1 MLKRAK
7 KVWRSEMMR
16 AACLLPLLLCLSVLT
31 GCAGGTLFVPWPPL
45 PTSVILSPT
54 PRPTIDAAIR
64 LTETPLPTP
73 APSVSKSEVYSTA
86 LRLDGLP
93 SAKTTGMT
101 EYRLDVTV
109 APDLSEITGQA
120 HVRYTNREAVPL
132 DVVYL
137 HLYPNLWDGGMTV
150 TEARVNGAPVETTYP
165 AGDDVIGLPLA
176 APLPP
181 GESVELALNFSV
193 PVPSGDGVGNYGEF
207 ALQEGVLA
215 LAHFYPTVAV
225 YDTDWRLETPA
236 PHGDVIF
243 QDASLYDVTLTAPAD
258 LTVVATGATLGKTAN
273 ADGSATWR
281 LGGGP
286 MRDFNVVASRDYLSA
301 STQVGDM
308 TVNSYFLP
316 GDEEGGRQ
324 ALDWA
329 AQALTIYQKE
339 FGAYPYRE
347 LDVVETGT
355 SAGGIEY
362 PGLIAVASRLYSDPK
377 RQAFF
382 ESATVHEVGHQ
393 WWYNVVGNDQLN
405 HPWLDEALTQ
415 YATYRYFQ
423 NAYGEAGGQGF
434 IDSLNGRWAA
444 VGRDEKPIGLPG
456 VDYAAK
462 EYGAIVYGRGPLF
475 FLALRDR
482 LGADKMTELL
492 RRYYAEQ
499 AWDIATPEEL
509 RALAEEV
516 AGESLADLWA
526 EWVEP

>member
-1 MLKRAK
+1 MIRTP
-7 KVWRSEMMR
+7 R
-16 AACLLPLLLCLSVLT
+16 LLLLLFCLALLT
-31 GCAGGTLFVPWPPL
+31 GCAGATLPVPWPPM

-54 PRPTIDAAIR
+54 ARPTIDPATR
-64 LTETPLPTP
+64 LTATPLPTVVP
-73 APSVSKSEVYSTA
+73 ALSEQDVYAAA
-86 LRLDGLP
+86 LRPDGLAP
-93 SAKTTGMT
+93 AKTAGMT
-101 EYRLDVTV
+101 GYRLDVTV
-109 APDLSEITGQA
+109 APDLSGISGQA
-120 HVRYTNREAVPL
+120 EIRYTNRETTPL
-132 DVVYL
+132 DTIYL

-150 TEARVNGAPVETTYP
+150 TEAQVDGKTVSATYP
-165 AGDDVIGLPLA
+165 SGDDVIGLPLA
-176 APLPP
+176 VPLAPGGSTDL
-181 GESVELALNFSV
+181 SLRFAV
-193 PVPSGDGVGNYGEF
+193 PVPSGEGVGNYGEF
-207 ALQEGVLA
+207 ALQDGVLA

-258 LTVVATGATLGKTAN
+258 LTVVATGATLGKTDN
-273 ADGSATWR
+273 GDGSATWR

-316 GDEEGGRQ
+316 GDEAGGRK

-329 AQALTIYQKE
+329 AQALTVYQKE

-355 SAGGIEY
+355 TAGGIEY
-362 PGLIAVASRLYSDPK
+362 PGLVAVASRLYSDPA

-382 ESATVHEVGHQ
+382 ESVTVHEVAHQ
-393 WWYNVVGNDQLN
+393 WWYNVVGNDQVN

-434 IDSLNGRWAA
+434 IESLDSRWAT
-444 VGRDEKPIGLPG
+444 VGREAKPIGLPAG
-456 VDYAAK
+456 DYTAK

-475 FLALRDR
+475 FNALRDR
-482 LGADKMTELL
+482 LGPDKMTELL

-499 AWDIATPEEL
+499 TWDIATPEEL

-516 AGESLADLWA
+516 AGTSLADLWA

>member
-1 MLKRAK
+1 MT
-7 KVWRSEMMR
+7 RSAR
-16 AACLLPLLLCLSVLT
+16 LLPLLFCLILLT
-31 GCAGGTLFVPWPPL
+31 GCAGGTLPVPWPPL

-54 PRPTIDAAIR
+54 PRPTVDAATEASTR
-64 LTETPLPTP
+64 LTATPLPTSEP
-73 APSVSKSEVYSTA
+73 ALSAQEVYAAA
-86 LRLDGLP
+86 LRPDGLAP
-93 SAKTTGMT
+93 ANTEGMT

-109 APDLSEITGQA
+109 APDLSEISGQA
-120 HVRYTNREAVPL
+120 DIRYTNREATPL
-132 DVVYL
+132 DTIYL

-150 TEARVNGAPVETTYP
+150 TEAQVNGEAVSATYP
-165 AGDDVIGLPLA
+165 SGDDVIGLPLA
-176 APLPP
+176 APLAP
-181 GESVELALNFSV
+181 GESVELELRFDL
-193 PVPSGDGVGNYGEF
+193 PVPSGEGVGNYGEF
-207 ALQEGVLA
+207 ALQDGVLA

-273 ADGSATWR
+273 GDGFATWQ

-301 STQVGDM
+301 RTQVGEI

-316 GDEEGGRQ
+316 GDEEGGRK

-329 AQALTIYQKE
+329 AKALTIYQGE

-347 LDVVETGT
+347 LDIVETAT
-355 SAGGIEY
+355 TAGGIEY
-362 PGLIAVASRLYSDPK
+362 PGLVVVASRLYSDAN

-382 ESATVHEVGHQ
+382 ESATAHEVAHQ
-393 WWYNVVGNDQLN
+393 WWYNVVGNDQVN

-423 NAYGEAGGQGF
+423 GAHGDAGGQGF
-434 IDSLNGRWAA
+434 IDSMNGRWTAA
-444 VGRDEKPIGLPG
+444 GGEKKPIGLPG
-456 VDYAAK
+456 SDYTAK
-462 EYGAIVYGRGPLF
+462 DYGAIVYGRGPLF
-475 FLALRDR
+475 FIALRDR
-482 LGADKMTELL
+482 LGDEKMTELL
-492 RRYYAEQ
+492 RRHYAEQ
-499 AWDIATPEEL
+499 AWDIATPEEF
-509 RALAEEV
+509 RALAEDV